1 MTLNRSKDLSDGKLI
16 IHWQVILLRVWFCLT
31 EALLLVAV
39 RFLGVFFRENLT
51 SGYIKIGDAD
61 LSNRPTVYSA
71 RNRSSTK
78 IIAICRLCAHLQ
90 AIYPRK
96 NQPFVCPLLERVAI
110 RLRRHIFGVQTNFA
124 RLLGNG
130 TD

>member
-1 MTLNRSKDLSDGKLI
+1 MLVCQTGQQFILRETGLQLKLSRL
-16 IHWQVILLRVWFCLT
+16 
-31 EALLLVAV
+31 
-39 RFLGVFFRENLT
+39 
-51 SGYIKIGDAD
+51 
-61 LSNRPTVYSA
+61 
-71 RNRSSTK
+71 
-78 IIAICRLCAHLQ
+78 CRLCAHLQ

-110 RLRRHIFGVQTNFA
+110 RLRGHIFGVQTNFA